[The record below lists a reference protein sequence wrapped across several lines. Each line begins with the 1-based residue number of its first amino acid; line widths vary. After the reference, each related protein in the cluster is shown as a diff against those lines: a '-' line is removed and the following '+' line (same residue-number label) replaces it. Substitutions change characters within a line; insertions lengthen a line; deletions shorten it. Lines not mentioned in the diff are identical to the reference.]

1 MCCVQYSSVCQEGR
15 TKSRCV
21 PRSLS
26 WRRLSAGPPSQ
37 TVAQRWNSAS
47 CGRDSRSRLATGS
60 YPGLV
65 DPGFR
70 YVHRL
75 PCHHPPHLAG
85 ELCAAR
91 SGPAQPRKTLQVQGS
106 RDRWLAGFAG
116 LQVTSAG
123 WQDPQGS
130 SVYWIRLISCWL
142 RARWVPDPIRSRIS
156 RTRRQLDYHL
166 LALRSPSPDVPA
178 QADFDTGIHRDAR
191 GF

>member
-1 MCCVQYSSVCQEGR
+1 MPGRKNKVQVCTEKFILAPFERWATVADCGPALKQR
-15 TKSRCV
+15 QLW
-21 PRSLS
+21 PRHEIPIGYGILS
-26 WRRLSAGPPSQ
+26 W
-37 TVAQRWNSAS
+37 T
-47 CGRDSRSRLATGS
+47 SRSRFSVRTQA
-60 YPGLV
+60 P
-65 DPGFR
+65 
-70 YVHRL
+70 L
-75 PCHHPPHLAG
+75 PSPTPPRWWAG